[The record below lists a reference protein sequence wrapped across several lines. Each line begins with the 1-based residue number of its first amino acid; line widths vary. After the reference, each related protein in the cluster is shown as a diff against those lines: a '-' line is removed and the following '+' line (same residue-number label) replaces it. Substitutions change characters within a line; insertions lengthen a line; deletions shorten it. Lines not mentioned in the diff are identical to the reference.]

1 MPPKSNRQSQ
11 CFNAIKSRWSTES
24 DASSDDSNF
33 SMETSDEDEADT
45 KLNFRDTIQI
55 CDIADMFEF
64 CKNQCNIRYLSV
76 LIYLILRRFNISYE
90 ETHRFLK
97 TIGGLTADVT
107 HKWSNVFMNGNF
119 DEFLIDGRGGKRG
132 DSFYDVYPELE
143 VDAKAFAVLQCEQ
156 KAPSFT
162 VYDLAQFIDK
172 EYYEVNKI
180 NKVNS
185 DLVRSVG
192 SCRLDLRNWNARF
205 ENNTNRPYFEGHES
219 SDVIAHREQF
229 IHYLLTNED
238 KYYTVSSDENP
249 VWQTPKSLV
258 PTILICHNEST
269 FRSGDVRAKLWLVD
283 TSAPFFNKGGGR
295 RVMIS
300 HFLVHHPSGPFFQLN
315 EKEWTN
321 AVQRFP
327 DLLEDTD
334 LRYENYSAT
343 ITAHLGADPYFDN
356 SIILLQFE
364 RLFKL
369 LKFKEE
375 YQKHNIEILVDNA
388 RTHSAKPFSINDFGK
403 RSGTRCP
410 VASIEYIDE
419 VNNTKT
425 LDCFFQSGLQKGQ
438 SKGLLAIALELGF
451 KVSTNCKLEELKIL
465 LSCHKAFKNVSL

>member
-1 MPPKSNRQSQ
+1 
-11 CFNAIKSRWSTES
+11 
-24 DASSDDSNF
+24 
-33 SMETSDEDEADT
+33 METSDEDEADT

-97 TIGGLTADVT
+97 TIGGLTADIT

-205 ENNTNRPYFEGHES
+205 ENNTNRPYFEGHER

-343 ITAHLGADPYFDN
+343 ITAHLGADP
-356 SIILLQFE
+356 
-364 RLFKL
+364 
-369 LKFKEE
+369 
-375 YQKHNIEILVDNA
+375 
-388 RTHSAKPFSINDFGK
+388 
-403 RSGTRCP
+403 
-410 VASIEYIDE
+410 
-419 VNNTKT
+419 
-425 LDCFFQSGLQKGQ
+425 
-438 SKGLLAIALELGF
+438 
-451 KVSTNCKLEELKIL
+451 
-465 LSCHKAFKNVSL
+465 